1 MSLLARLQSIPKLTV
16 LQNVPLAK
24 YTRFGLGGPADL
36 LAETSDEAAFAA
48 AWLQV
53 RDAGVPLEVIGGGSN
68 LIVADAGFRGVVLRF
83 IADCITIEGANITAG
98 AGASLQSLVDASIG
112 AGLAGIHTMTRI
124 PGLVGA
130 AVYGNA
136 GAYGH
141 SIDEWITKVR
151 FFDGTAVQTFANAE
165 CEFRYRESVF
175 KRHKDWVIL
184 SATLS
189 LQPADAD
196 ELRRKAGEIQAIRDE
211 KYPPT
216 MKCAGSIFKNLIFNR
231 LPPTVQALVP
241 PAKVREGKV
250 PSAHF
255 LEAVGAKGFC
265 IGGIRN
271 ADYHANLIYNTGNGT
286 AAEVCQ
292 MVDELKHR
300 VRERFGFDL
309 EEEVQYV
316 GFGDTRRSY

>member
-1 MSLLARLQSIPKLTV
+1 M
-16 LQNVPLAK
+16 
-24 YTRFGLGGPADL
+24 
-36 LAETSDEAAFAA
+36 LAETSDEVAFAA
-48 AWLQV
+48 ARQII
-53 RDAGVPLEVIGGGSN
+53 ATSGAPLEVIGEGSN
-68 LIVADAGFRGVVLRF
+68 LIVADSGFPGVVLRY
-83 IADCITIEGANITAG
+83 IATTITAEGNTIHAGSG
-98 AGASLQSLVDASIG
+98 ATLQALVDASIH
-112 AGLAGIHTMTRI
+112 AGLAGLHTMTRI

-141 SIDEWITKVR
+141 SIQESVTEVR
-151 FFDGTAVQTFANAE
+151 FFDGATIRTFTNPE

-175 KRHKDWVIL
+175 KRHKDWTIL
-184 SATLS
+184 SARFT
-189 LQPADAD
+189 LQPAPQHDLAQ
-196 ELRRKAGEIQAIRDE
+196 KAEEIRAIRDE

-216 MKCAGSIFKNLIFNR
+216 MKCAGSIFKNLLFHR
-231 LPPTVQALVP
+231 LPADVQAQVP
-241 PAKVREGKV
+241 ASKVREGKV

-255 LEAVGAKGFC
+255 LEAVGAKGFT

-271 ADYHANLIYNTGNGT
+271 ADYHANLIYNTGTGT

-292 MVDELKHR
+292 MVDELKRR

-316 GFGDTRRSY
+316 GFGNTRQSY